1 MDDLGDK
8 ILRFLMM
15 SMIYFA
21 FFFGWRAPTRP
32 ARGEECFEKLREKS
46 AVKTTQP
53 VSAVRAARCASNP
66 PQTHGVGC
74 ACCVHRIKLHL
85 FFHKN
90 PGPGAVSLIKHT
102 CVHAF
107 WNL

>member
-53 VSAVRAARCASNP
+53 VSAVRAARA
-66 PQTHGVGC
+66 THRRHTVLVARV
-74 ACCVHRIKLHL
+74 ACTV
-85 FFHKN
+85 
-90 PGPGAVSLIKHT
+90 
-102 CVHAF
+102 
-107 WNL
+107 